1 MTAAGSDQ
9 GHRATATA
17 TLERRVHDRG
27 AAPLRVVIVGAGI
40 AGLTCARRLATLARQ
55 QSLPLDI
62 TLLEA
67 SHRVGGVI
75 TTERRDGFLVEGG
88 PDCFISEKPWA
99 VELCRELGLGDDI
112 IGTNPEKRRSF
123 VLIKGKIHPIPEG
136 YQLMA
141 PSRIMPFAWT
151 PVLTVAGK
159 MRACLDLVLPRGRE
173 QTDES
178 LASFV
183 RRRFGKEILERMAQP
198 LIGGIYNADPE
209 VLSLRATMP
218 RFLDMERKHRSIIL
232 AMLSARRRSGAA
244 LSGVSGARY
253 SLFVTL
259 RSGLQSLVERLQA
272 DLGSVDVR
280 LDAPVASVTSPAN
293 VTGANGAGTIVT
305 GENGVG
311 ANGARHRVT
320 LRSGEAIPADAVVLA
335 MPAHATAPLL
345 RDLDGSLSQRLGSIP
360 YGTSITVSMAFRE
373 ADVSRPIDGF
383 GLVVPRMEGRRMI
396 ACSVSSTKF
405 AGRAPDGFVL
415 LRCFL
420 GGPSCERVPSDR
432 LERDIRTE
440 LGELFGI
447 TAEPLLVRT
456 HVWQRAMAQYRV
468 GHLDTVAA
476 IESDLTR
483 HPGLALAGN
492 GLHGV
497 GIPDCVRSGETAARA
512 VAALAGADRQDGA
525 GRTPAGG

>member
-1 MTAAGSDQ
+1 MTAAAAPERL
-9 GHRATATA
+9 GHARDGT
-17 TLERRVHDRG
+17 
-27 AAPLRVVIVGAGI
+27 PLRVVIVGAGI

-75 TTERRDGFLVEGG
+75 TTERRDGFLLEGG

-141 PSRIMPFAWT
+141 PSRLMPFACT
-151 PVLTVAGK
+151 PVLSIGGK
-159 MRACLDLVLPRGRE
+159 LRACLDLVLPRGPE
-173 QTDES
+173 QNDES

-218 RFLDMERKHRSIIL
+218 RFLDMERRHRSIIL
-232 AMLSARRRSGAA
+232 AMLSARRHSGAA
-244 LSGVSGARY
+244 RSGVSGARY

-272 DLGSVDVR
+272 DLGSVNVR
-280 LDAPVASVTSPAN
+280 LDAPVASVTGPTNFAG
-293 VTGANGAGTIVT
+293 VKGAAT
-305 GENGVG
+305 
-311 ANGARHRVT
+311 NGARHRVV
-320 LRSGEAIPADAVVLA
+320 LRSGETIPANAAVLA
-335 MPAHATAPLL
+335 MPAHAAAPLL
-345 RDLDGSLSQRLGSIP
+345 RDLDGSLSQRLASIP
-360 YGTSITVSMAFRE
+360 YGTSVTVSMAFRE

-405 AGRAPDGFVL
+405 AGRAPVGFTL

-420 GGPSCERVPSDR
+420 GGPSCEGVPSDQ
-432 LERDIRTE
+432 LERDIRSE

-476 IESDLTR
+476 IESDLTH

-512 VAALAGADRQDGA
+512 VAALAGADR
-525 GRTPAGG
+525 

>member
-1 MTAAGSDQ
+1 MTAIA
-9 GHRATATA
+9 AP
-17 TLERRVHDRG
+17 DRG
-27 AAPLRVVIVGAGI
+27 VQSQGNFPLHVVIVGGGI
-40 AGLTCARRLATLARQ
+40 AGLTCARRLATQSRQ
-55 QSLPLDI
+55 RSLPLQI

-67 SHRVGGVI
+67 SPRLGGVI
-75 TTERRDGFLVEGG
+75 TTEQSDGFLVEGG

-99 VELCRELGLGDDI
+99 VQLCKEIGLGDDI

-123 VLIKGKIHPIPEG
+123 VLIKGRIHPIPEG
-136 YQLMA
+136 YMLMA

-151 PVLTVAGK
+151 SVLTIGGK
-159 MRACLDLVLPRGRE
+159 LRACMDLVLPRGPA
-173 QTDES
+173 QDDES

-232 AMLSARRRSGAA
+232 AMLSARRHSASA
-244 LSGVSGARY
+244 QTGVSGARY

-259 RSGLQSLVERLQA
+259 RSGLQSLVDRLQG

-280 LDAPVASVTSPAN
+280 LNAAVASVTDD
-293 VTGANGAGTIVT
+293 GNGAP
-305 GENGVG
+305 
-311 ANGARHRVT
+311 HRVT
-320 LRSGEAIPADAVVLA
+320 LSSGETLPADVVVLA
-335 MPAHATAPLL
+335 MPARSSAPLL
-345 RDLDGSLSQRLGSIP
+345 HDLDGSLSQRLGSIP
-360 YGTSITVSMAFRE
+360 YGTSITVSMAFR
-373 ADVSRPIDGF
+373 ASDMARPLDGF
-383 GLVVPRMEGRRMI
+383 GLVIPRMEGRRMI

-405 AGRAPDGFVL
+405 AGRAPDGHVL

-420 GGPSCERVPSDR
+420 GGPLSEGVPKEKI
-432 LERDIRTE
+432 ERDIRAE
-440 LGELFGI
+440 LGEMFGI

-468 GHLDTVAA
+468 GHLDLVAA
-476 IESDLTR
+476 IESDLAR
-483 HPGLALAGN
+483 HPGIVLAGN

-497 GIPDCVRSGETAARA
+497 GIPDCVHSGEVAAGA
-512 VAALAGADRQDGA
+512 VAEIAGS
-525 GRTPAGG
+525 GGK